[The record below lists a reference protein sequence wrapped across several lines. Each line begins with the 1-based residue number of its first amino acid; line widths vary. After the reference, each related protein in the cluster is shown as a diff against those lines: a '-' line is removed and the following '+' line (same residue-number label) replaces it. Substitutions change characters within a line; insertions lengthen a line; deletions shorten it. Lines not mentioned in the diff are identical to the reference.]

1 MLPWS
6 VPSWRLPACPTRE
19 WGSRSCTF
27 SVRILL
33 RALPLSCSFT
43 PVCSRD
49 HMSQPYQSLR
59 RYLNIAREK
68 FHGRLVEA
76 RASSRLCP
84 AGGPAYSFHGYDSI
98 VCTSPCRAGT
108 KQSDGIFRLALGC
121 VPCRGMPASFRRSIL
136 PGLDHR
142 VGFLVSMRA
151 QEISDSTPRKVVPHQ
166 PPPVPPSLGG
176 GVGGRGWAAWSPT
189 TGARAASS
197 ILWASRVHVFARSGS
212 ARPAPAGLHMWDARP
227 SCRRGFPGPT
237 AVVLTPFVVGDVRM
251 RAWAR
256 WR

>member
-1 MLPWS
+1 VRS
-6 VPSWRLPACPTRE
+6 SHRLPGE
-19 WGSRSCTF
+19 RSCTF
-27 SVRILL
+27 AVRIMP

-49 HMSQPYQSLR
+49 HLSQPYQSLR
-59 RYLNIAREK
+59 RYLNRAREQ

-142 VGFLVSMRA
+142 VGYLVSMRA
-151 QEISDSTPRKVVPHQ
+151 QDISDSTPRKVVPHQ

-176 GVGGRGWAAWSPT
+176 GVGGRGWAACAPT
-189 TGARAASS
+189 QGRGQHPPSSGPAVCTFLHALGVLVPPRWTFMCGMEDRRAAAVSQDQLRWS
-197 ILWASRVHVFARSGS
+197 WPSLPWGTS
-212 ARPAPAGLHMWDARP
+212 A
-227 SCRRGFPGPT
+227 
-237 AVVLTPFVVGDVRM
+237 
-251 RAWAR
+251 
-256 WR
+256 